1 MRMNVAYL
9 RVSTEGQIEKYGL
22 DLQRQKIND
31 FCEQKGIK
39 IDKWYIDGGFSGKN
53 IDRPQITE
61 LLVDA
66 SRGLIECVYIYKLDR
81 MSRDVV
87 DTLNLLYKV
96 LPEYNVK
103 IVSMTEELK
112 FDRPMDKA
120 MIGINAVFNQ
130 YEREVISMRMRA
142 GMIERVK
149 RGLWMGGGRI
159 PYGYYYDRNDGIL
172 HPKED
177 EAIKVRQAFEMY
189 YDGYSCDKIA
199 MILGFSC
206 ERIVAQILKRKSN
219 IGIIEYKGKEYQGR
233 HLPIVDKEL
242 FYKVQVLMKKRST
255 NSHINNNNLLTGLCY
270 CGECGARMRYHKWGG
285 KHKIICYSQI
295 TGKDYM
301 RRSNCCHNTKHYAAE
316 IEEIVVDHFKEFAIN
331 VTAGDKAPNKID
343 SLEALVK
350 KSSAKLKKLY
360 NLYAEDVGDSD
371 VLLSSIKEEEKS
383 LKSLQEELKNEREK
397 VHDTS
402 SSLNEIKRMSEIW
415 DELSNQDRN
424 KILKNCV
431 EKIVINGDN
440 IEIRFITF

>member
-1 MRMNVAYL
+1 MNVAYL

-96 LPEYNVK
+96 LPEYNVN

-177 EAIKVRQAFEMY
+177 EAIKVRQAYEMY
-189 YDGYSCDKIA
+189 YDG
-199 MILGFSC
+199 
-206 ERIVAQILKRKSN
+206 
-219 IGIIEYKGKEYQGR
+219 
-233 HLPIVDKEL
+233 
-242 FYKVQVLMKKRST
+242 
-255 NSHINNNNLLTGLCY
+255 
-270 CGECGARMRYHKWGG
+270 
-285 KHKIICYSQI
+285 
-295 TGKDYM
+295 
-301 RRSNCCHNTKHYAAE
+301 
-316 IEEIVVDHFKEFAIN
+316 
-331 VTAGDKAPNKID
+331 
-343 SLEALVK
+343 
-350 KSSAKLKKLY
+350 
-360 NLYAEDVGDSD
+360 
-371 VLLSSIKEEEKS
+371 
-383 LKSLQEELKNEREK
+383 
-397 VHDTS
+397 
-402 SSLNEIKRMSEIW
+402 
-415 DELSNQDRN
+415 
-424 KILKNCV
+424 
-431 EKIVINGDN
+431 
-440 IEIRFITF
+440 